1 MNTKQALEAAKGLL
15 TYVGRHLAQ
24 KAKDDKTGKEVSTA
38 KLDTFQTTAYD
49 LAWIASEVYAAESLI
64 AYAEKNP
71 GELEK
76 ALAEFFTAEVITHF
90 SEKISYRFHE
100 WGVDEAKLRET
111 IWKPEITKD
120 VESVT
125 KPENSIRIAHLI
137 QKSGHG
143 GAYGLDEQHEMFRQ
157 TFKKFAED
165 KVMPLAE
172 KVHRHDLLIP
182 EEIRAGLIELGCFG
196 LSIPQKFGGFQDDAK
211 PDNTGM
217 VVVTEELS
225 RGSLGI
231 AGSLITRPE
240 ILSKAILK
248 GGTEEQKNKWLPLL
262 ATGEKMAAVA
272 VTEPDFGSD
281 VAGMK
286 VTATRKESNGQKGW
300 VINGVKTWCTFAG
313 YADTLMVLCRTNPDM
328 SLKHRGMSILIAE
341 KPRFEGHAF
350 SYNQE
355 STRPEGPLKGRL
367 DPALPVEGAMTEG
380 NPRGTRAPINDQPD
394 HGGHVE
400 GKAIPTMGYRGM
412 HSYEVAFENYWV
424 PEENLIGGEEG
435 LGKGFYLQ
443 MEGFAGGRLQ
453 TAARALGVMQA
464 AFESALRYSNERKV
478 FNKPIFDYQITAW
491 KLVRMAALI
500 QAARQATYHAC
511 GLMDEHK
518 GQMEASLVKFYSSKI
533 SEWVTREALQIHGG
547 YGYAEEYAVSRYFV
561 DARVFS
567 IFEGAEEVL
576 ALRVIAPA
584 LLKPYL

>member
-1 MNTKQALEAAKGLL
+1 METAKAIDSAKKLL
-15 TYVGRHLAQ
+15 DHIGKFLAT
-24 KAKDDKTGKEVSTA
+24 KAKDEKGISTS
-38 KLDTFQTTAYD
+38 KLDAFQTTAYD
-49 LAWIASEVYAAESLI
+49 FAWIASELYAAEQMQ
-64 AYAEKNP
+64 AYAAKL
-71 GELEK
+71 GGDLEK
-76 ALAEFFTAEVITHF
+76 SLAEFFVAEMIGNF
-90 SEKISYRFHE
+90 STKVSFRFHE
-100 WGVDEAKLRET
+100 WGVDMDVLRAT
-111 IWKPEITKD
+111 IWEPALTQAVEKVNTIENIT
-120 VESVT
+120 
-125 KPENSIRIAHLI
+125 RIARLI
-137 QKSGHG
+137 KENNNG
-143 GAYGLDEQHEMFRQ
+143 GRYGLDENHEMFRE
-157 TFKKFAED
+157 TFKRFAED
-165 KVMPLAE
+165 RVRPIAE

-182 EEIRAGLIELGCFG
+182 TEIIEGLKELGCFG
-196 LSIPQKFGGFQDDAK
+196 LSVPQKFGGFQDDVQ

-248 GGTEEQKNKWLPLL
+248 GGTEGQKQKWLPLL

-286 VTATRKESNGQKGW
+286 VSAKPKESKGQKGW

-313 YADTLMVLCRTNPDM
+313 YADTLMVLCRTDPDM
-328 SLKHRGMSILIAE
+328 SKKHRGMSILIAE
-341 KPRFEGHAF
+341 KPRFDGHEF
-350 SYNQE
+350 KY
-355 STRPEGPLKGRL
+355 
-367 DPALPVEGAMTEG
+367 
-380 NPRGTRAPINDQPD
+380 DQPE
-394 HGGHVE
+394 HGGHIE
-400 GKAIPTMGYRGM
+400 GKAIPTIGYRGM

-424 PEENLIGGEEG
+424 PEENLIGGQEG

-464 AFESALRYSNERKV
+464 AFESALRYSDERKV
-478 FNKPIFDYQITAW
+478 FGKPIFDYEMTQW

-511 GLMDEHK
+511 GLMDQHQ
-518 GQMEASLVKFYSSKI
+518 GQMEASLVKFYASKI
-533 SEWVTREALQIHGG
+533 SEWVAREALQIHGG
-547 YGYAEEYAVSRYFV
+547 YGYAEEYAVSRYYV

-584 LLKPYL
+584 LLNKYL

>member
-1 MNTKQALEAAKGLL
+1 MLEAAKKTLEQI
-15 TYVGRHLAQ
+15 GRHLAQ
-24 KAKDDKTGKEVSTA
+24 KAAEGKEISTP
-38 KLDTFQTTAYD
+38 KLDTFQTAAYD
-49 LAWIASEVYAAESLI
+49 LAWIASEVYASEQLL
-64 AYAEKNP
+64 AYAQKNS
-71 GELEK
+71 GDLEK
-76 ALAEFFTAEVITHF
+76 GLAELFLAETISHISDKVSFHF
-90 SEKISYRFHE
+90 QE
-100 WGVDEAKLRET
+100 WGINEPQLRET
-111 IWKPEITKD
+111 IWKPELTKK
-120 VESVT
+120 VEET
-125 KPENSIRIAHLI
+125 LKGENYSRIAKLI
-137 QKSGHG
+137 HSKGNG

-157 TFKKFAED
+157 TFKKFAEE

-172 KVHRHDLLIP
+172 KVHRQDLLIP
-182 EEIRAGLIELGCFG
+182 QEIRDGLVELGCFG

-248 GGTEEQKNKWLPLL
+248 GGTEEQKAKWLPLL
-262 ATGEKMAAVA
+262 ASGERMVAVA

-286 VTATRKESNGQKGW
+286 VSATRKESKGQKGW

-313 YADTLMVLCRTNPDM
+313 YADTLMVLCRTDPDM
-328 SLKHRGMSILIAE
+328 SKKHKGMSILIAE
-341 KPRFEGHAF
+341 KPRFDGHEF
-350 SYNQE
+350 KY
-355 STRPEGPLKGRL
+355 
-367 DPALPVEGAMTEG
+367 
-380 NPRGTRAPINDQPD
+380 DQPD
-394 HGGHVE
+394 HGGHIE
-400 GKAIPTMGYRGM
+400 GKAIPTIGYRGM

-424 PEENLIGGEEG
+424 PEENLIGGEAG

-478 FNKPIFDYQITAW
+478 FGKPIFDYQMTQW
-491 KLVRMAALI
+491 KIARMAALI

-511 GLMDEHK
+511 RLMDEHK
-518 GQMEASLVKFYSSKI
+518 GQMEASLVKFYASKI

-584 LLKPYL
+584 LLKQYL

>member
-1 MNTKQALEAAKGLL
+1 MNTQKALEAAKSLL
-15 TYVGRHLAQ
+15 SQIGKHLAQ
-24 KAKDDKTGKEVSTA
+24 KASNEKGISTE
-38 KLDTFQTTAYD
+38 KLDTFQTIAYD
-49 LAWIASEVYAAESLI
+49 LAWIASEVYAAEQVV
-64 AYAEKNP
+64 AYAQKNT

-76 ALAEFFTAEVITHF
+76 GLAEFFTAEMVSHF
-90 SEKISYRFHE
+90 SEKVSYRFHE
-100 WGVDEAKLRET
+100 WGIDEPKLRET
-111 IWKPEITKD
+111 IWGVELAKD
-120 VESVT
+120 VEKSLST
-125 KPENSIRIAHLI
+125 ENI
-137 QKSGHG
+137 QKIASLIKQSNSGG
-143 GAYGLDEQHEMFRQ
+143 TYGLDEQHEMFRE

-165 KVMPLAE
+165 KVRPLAE

-182 EEIRAGLIELGCFG
+182 QEIIDGLKELGCFG

-211 PDNTGM
+211 ADNTGM

-262 ATGEKMAAVA
+262 ASGEKMGAVA
-272 VTEPDFGSD
+272 VTEPDYGSD

-286 VTATRKESNGQKGW
+286 VSAKPQEHDGKKGY

-313 YADTLMVLCRTNPDM
+313 YADTLMVLCRTDPDM
-328 SLKHRGMSILIAE
+328 SKKHRGMSILIAE
-341 KPRFEGHAF
+341 KPSFDGHEF
-350 SYNQE
+350 KYDQ
-355 STRPEGPLKGRL
+355 PEG
-367 DPALPVEGAMTEG
+367 
-380 NPRGTRAPINDQPD
+380 
-394 HGGHVE
+394 GHIE
-400 GKAIPTMGYRGM
+400 GKAIPTIGYRGM

-424 PEENLIGGEEG
+424 PEENLIGGEAG

-464 AFESALRYSNERKV
+464 SFEAALRYSDERKV
-478 FNKPIFDYQITAW
+478 FNKPIFDYGMTQW

-511 GLMDEHK
+511 GLMDEHQ
-518 GQMEASLVKFYSSKI
+518 GQMEASLVKFYASKI
-533 SEWVTREALQIHGG
+533 SEWVAREALQIHGG

-584 LLKPYL
+584 LLKQYL

>member
-1 MNTKQALEAAKGLL
+1 MNTQQSLTAAKTLL
-15 TYVGRHLAQ
+15 QHVGKFLAQ
-24 KAKDDKTGKEVSTA
+24 RASDGKDISTT
-38 KLDTFQTTAYD
+38 KLDTFQNVAYD
-49 LAWIASEVYAAESLI
+49 FAWIASEVYAAEELI
-64 AYAEKNP
+64 AYAERNA
-71 GELEK
+71 GEVEK
-76 ALAEFFTAEVITHF
+76 ALAELFTAEMVSNF
-90 SEKISYRFHE
+90 SNKVSYRFHDF
-100 WGVDEAKLRET
+100 GVDNDILHAT
-111 IWKPEITKD
+111 IWKPEVTKD
-120 VESVT
+120 VETALSSQNYSRVA
-125 KPENSIRIAHLI
+125 KLVHD
-137 QKSGHG
+137 K
-143 GAYGLDEQHEMFRQ
+143 GAGTYGLDENHAMFRD

-165 KVMPLAE
+165 VVMPLAE
-172 KVHRHDLLIP
+172 KVHRHDQLIP
-182 EEIRAGLIELGCFG
+182 QQIIDGLKEMGCFG

-217 VVVTEELS
+217 CVVTEELS
-225 RGSLGI
+225 RGGLGI

-248 GGTEEQKNKWLPLL
+248 GGTEEQKAKWLPLL
-262 ATGEKMAAVA
+262 ASGERMAAVA

-286 VTATRKESNGQKGW
+286 VTAKPQEHHGKKGY

-328 SLKHRGMSILIAE
+328 SLKHKGMSILIAE
-341 KPRFEGHAF
+341 KPRFDGHEF
-350 SYNQE
+350 KYDQ
-355 STRPEGPLKGRL
+355 PEG
-367 DPALPVEGAMTEG
+367 
-380 NPRGTRAPINDQPD
+380 
-394 HGGHVE
+394 GHIE
-400 GKAIPTMGYRGM
+400 GKAIPTIGYRGM

-424 PEENLIGGEEG
+424 PEENLVGGNEG

-464 AFESALRYSNERKV
+464 ALESAIRYANERKV
-478 FNKPIFDYQITAW
+478 FSKPIFDYGMTQYKIT
-491 KLVRMAALI
+491 RMAALI
-500 QAARQATYHAC
+500 QACRQATFHAC
-511 GLMDEHK
+511 KLMDEHK
-518 GQMEASLVKFYSSKI
+518 GAMEASLVKFYASKV

-584 LLKPYL
+584 LLKQYL

>member
-1 MNTKQALEAAKGLL
+1 MSLTHSQQALEAAKKALDHAGKF
-15 TYVGRHLAQ
+15 LAG
-24 KAKDDKTGKEVSTA
+24 KAADGKDISTA
-38 KLDTFQTTAYD
+38 KLDQFQQIAYD
-49 LAWIASEVYAAESLI
+49 FAWIASEVYAAGELI
-64 AYAEKNP
+64 AYAEKNG
-71 GELEK
+71 GEIET
-76 ALAEFFTAEVITHF
+76 ALAEVFTAEMVSNF
-90 SEKISYRFHE
+90 SQKVSYRFHE
-100 WGVDEAKLRET
+100 WGVTEPFLRET
-111 IWKPEITKD
+111 IWNPELTKNL
-120 VESVT
+120 EA
-125 KPENSIRIAHLI
+125 PLRGENYARIAALI
-137 QKSGHG
+137 LKNNNG

-165 KVMPLAE
+165 QVMPLAE

-182 EEIRAGLIELGCFG
+182 EEVRKGLTELGCFG
-196 LSIPQKFGGFQDDAK
+196 LSIPQKYGGFQDDAT

-248 GGTEEQKNKWLPLL
+248 GGTEEQKAKWLPLL
-262 ATGEKMAAVA
+262 ATGERMAAVA
-272 VTEPDFGSD
+272 ATEPDYGSD

-286 VTATRKESNGQKGW
+286 VTATRKELNGRKGW

-328 SLKHRGMSILIAE
+328 SLKHKGLSILIAE
-341 KPRFEGHAF
+341 KPRFEGHEF
-350 SYNQE
+350 
-355 STRPEGPLKGRL
+355 KH
-367 DPALPVEGAMTEG
+367 
-380 NPRGTRAPINDQPD
+380 DQPAD
-394 HGGHVE
+394 QGGGHVE
-400 GKAIPTMGYRGM
+400 GKAIPTIGYRGM

-424 PEENLIGGEEG
+424 PEENLIGGEAG

-464 AFESALRYSNERKV
+464 AFEAALRYSNERKV
-478 FNKPIFDYQITAW
+478 FGKPIFDYQMTQW
-491 KLVRMAALI
+491 KIVRMAALI

-511 GLMDEHK
+511 KLMDDHK
-518 GQMEASLVKFYSSKI
+518 GLMEASLVKFYASKI

-547 YGYAEEYAVSRYFV
+547 YGYAEEYPVSRYFV

-584 LLKPYL
+584 LLKQYL

>member
-1 MNTKQALEAAKGLL
+1 MLDAAKKTLAQI
-15 TYVGRHLAQ
+15 GRHLAQ
-24 KAKDDKTGKEVSTA
+24 KAADGKEISTT
-38 KLDTFQTTAYD
+38 KLDTFQTAAYD
-49 LAWIASEVYAAESLI
+49 LAWIASEVYASEQLL

-71 GELEK
+71 GDLEK
-76 ALAEFFTAEVITHF
+76 ALAELFLAETISHI
-90 SEKISYRFHE
+90 SDKISFHFQE
-100 WGVDEAKLRET
+100 WGINEPQLRET
-111 IWKPEITKD
+111 IWKPELTKK
-120 VESVT
+120 VEET
-125 KPENSIRIAHLI
+125 LKGENYARIAKLI
-137 QKSGHG
+137 NAKGNG
-143 GAYGLDEQHEMFRQ
+143 GTYALDEQHEMFRQ
-157 TFKKFAED
+157 TFKKFAEE

-172 KVHRHDLLIP
+172 KVHRQDLLIP
-182 EEIRAGLIELGCFG
+182 QEVRDGLIELGCFG
-196 LSIPQKFGGFQDDAK
+196 LSIPQKYGGFQDDAK

-248 GGTEEQKNKWLPLL
+248 GGTEEQKAKWLPLL

-286 VTATRKESNGQKGW
+286 VTATRKESKGQKGW
-300 VINGVKTWCTFAG
+300 IINGVKTWCTFAG
-313 YADTLMVLCRTNPDM
+313 YADTLMVLCRTDPDM
-328 SLKHRGMSILIAE
+328 SKRHKGMSILIAE
-341 KPRFEGHAF
+341 KPRFDGHEF
-350 SYNQE
+350 KY
-355 STRPEGPLKGRL
+355 
-367 DPALPVEGAMTEG
+367 
-380 NPRGTRAPINDQPD
+380 DQPE
-394 HGGHVE
+394 HGGHIE
-400 GKAIPTMGYRGM
+400 GKAIPTIGYRGM

-424 PEENLIGGEEG
+424 PEENLIGGEAG

-464 AFESALRYSNERKV
+464 AFESALRYSSERKV
-478 FNKPIFDYQITAW
+478 FGKPIFDYQMTQW
-491 KLVRMAALI
+491 KIARMATLI

-511 GLMDEHK
+511 RLMDEGK
-518 GQMEASLVKFYSSKI
+518 GAMEASLVKFYASKI

-576 ALRVIAPA
+576 ALRVIAPV
-584 LLKPYL
+584 LLKQYL